1 MLSEVQVTVE
11 DRAQGTYTVVEDG
24 VTVLCGATFE
34 GVVEYFRERGQ
45 AIAERC
51 QDDQGR

>member
-1 MLSEVQVTVE
+1 MSEVQVSVE

-24 VTVLCGATFE
+24 VVTLCGATFE
-34 GVVEYFRERGQ
+34 GVVEYVRERGQ

-51 QDDQGR
+51 QDGEGR